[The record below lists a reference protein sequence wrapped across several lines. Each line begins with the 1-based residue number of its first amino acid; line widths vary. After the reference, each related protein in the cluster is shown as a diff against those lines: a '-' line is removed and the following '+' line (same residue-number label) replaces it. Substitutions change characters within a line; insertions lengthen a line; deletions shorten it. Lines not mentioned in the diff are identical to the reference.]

1 MKKSILFVIMTILLI
16 GATVF
21 AQESTDSDF
30 ENFVRDVVKIKGV
43 SEEKIK
49 DIKKVNFS
57 DLPNEVKLKNIDDN
71 NLALYEINIDSEKP
85 IYVITASKELF
96 EKTTVTYDYDYA
108 QRSFLSFGRSLSTS
122 NTVSLETSSGVKSGY
137 VMTRS
142 GSITG
147 LSTVFNIIERSD
159 NLPIEII
166 IMRNSEEIG
175 FRNAFNLRETG
186 VYSDYDL
193 ISSNTIDFEEGDIIS
208 VIINIPDGT
217 KVEEISTLVE
227 IETR

>member
-1 MKKSILFVIMTILLI
+1 MKKSVIFGIMIVLLL

-21 AQESTDSDF
+21 AQEVVDSDL
-30 ENFVRDVVKIKGV
+30 ENFVKDVAKLKGV

-49 DIKKVNFS
+49 DIKKVDFN

-71 NLALYEINIDSEKP
+71 NLALYEINVDAEKP
-85 IYVITASKELF
+85 IYVITASKEFF
-96 EKTTVTYDYDYA
+96 EKTTVDYDSM
-108 QRSFLSFGRSLSTS
+108 QRSFLPFGRSLGTS
-122 NTVSLETSSGVKSGY
+122 NTVALETSTGVKSGY

-147 LSTVFNIIERSD
+147 LSTVLNAIERSD
-159 NLPIEII
+159 NLPIEVI
-166 IMRNSEEIG
+166 IMKNSEEIG
-175 FRNAFNLRETG
+175 FRNAFNIGKTG

-208 VIINIPDGT
+208 IIINIPNGT
-217 KVEEISTLVE
+217 KVEEVSTLVE